1 MPHPILETPAALL
14 AMCEGMAGS
23 ERLTWILIPPLAF
36 LAWGLL
42 SWACIWRNT
51 GPAERSSLLGLL
63 AVCATVGGLVF
74 LLPEGVSGDGNY
86 LIRFFFSMLIATG
99 IGLAWANMAHRVE
112 TWRSV
117 AVAIAG
123 DVVVPGGLILL
134 LFWGLAVSGSCL
146 G

>member
-1 MPHPILETPAALL
+1 MPHPSLETPVVLL

-23 ERLTWILIPPLAF
+23 ERVIWVLIPPVIVF
-36 LAWGLL
+36 VWGLV

-51 GPAERSSLLGLL
+51 RPEERSSLLGLL
-63 AVCATVGGLVF
+63 GICAALGGLVF
-74 LLPEGVSGDGNY
+74 LFPGGVSGDGDY
-86 LIRFFFSMLIATG
+86 LLRFFFSMLIATG
-99 IGLAWANMAHRVE
+99 IGLAWPEMARRVE

-123 DVVVPGGLILL
+123 DVVVPGGLMLL